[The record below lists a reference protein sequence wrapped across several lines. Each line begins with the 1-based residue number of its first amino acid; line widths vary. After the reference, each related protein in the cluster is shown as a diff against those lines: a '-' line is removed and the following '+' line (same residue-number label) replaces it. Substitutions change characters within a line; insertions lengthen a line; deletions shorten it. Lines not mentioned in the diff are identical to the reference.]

1 MKRILVL
8 IAFVLIIFSPNK
20 AWAQL
25 GDAKLSLGYE
35 LTSGLNGELTY
46 GLNLG
51 VGAEIAESTEVRLDF
66 LYQSYQGT
74 TWDAS
79 KDIWEDHGMSI
90 SDADAMLL
98 GLILSMRIYS
108 EAFAAYSVRPYFS
121 VGLGY
126 YLAKWEDIHPEDGT
140 RRSWGIVPGAGVE
153 YMFSNRFGTGL
164 DVKYHLM
171 SNRLGSFRLTSAFL
185 NLIYKL

>member
-1 MKRILVL
+1 MKRIFVL
-8 IAFVLIIFSPNK
+8 IAFVLIILSPTM

-25 GDAKLSLGYE
+25 GDTKLSLGYE

-51 VGAEIAESTEVRLDF
+51 IGAEIEESTEVRLDF

-79 KDIWEDHGMSI
+79 KDIWEAHGKSI
-90 SDADAMLL
+90 SNADAMLL
-98 GLILSMRIYS
+98 GLILSLRGYS
-108 EAFAAYSVRPYFS
+108 DAFLAYGVRPYVSF
-121 VGLGY
+121 GLGY
-126 YLAKWEDIHPEDGT
+126 YQTKWEDIHPEDGT
-140 RRSWGIVPGAGVE
+140 RRGWGLVPGLGLE
-153 YMFSNRFGTGL
+153 YMFTNRVGVGADL
-164 DVKYHLM
+164 KYHM
-171 SNRLGSFRLTSAFL
+171 ATTKLGSFRFTSTFL